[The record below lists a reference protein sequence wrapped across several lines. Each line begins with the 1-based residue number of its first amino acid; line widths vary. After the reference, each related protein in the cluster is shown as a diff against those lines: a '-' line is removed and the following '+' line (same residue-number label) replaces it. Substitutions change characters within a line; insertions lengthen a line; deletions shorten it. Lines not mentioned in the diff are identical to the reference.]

1 MTLPVC
7 YSWYPVGER
16 LCIPYEAPQGRR
28 VNAIGAYFSHGP
40 LAGQFE
46 YQTWASLPPHA
57 RNAKRKTAEQ
67 VAKDYE
73 LTLEQ
78 VGPIDSQRLL
88 SFLWRIAGRPEGAA
102 SDWKRERPL
111 MIVLD
116 NYSVHKSQ
124 PVQEAVPALE
134 AADIYLVYLPSYC
147 PQLSQIEPIWNDVKH
162 HYMPTRSYEQVARLK
177 GATDTALSRKAVQLR
192 TTLTKTTNDQRLAA

>member
-7 YSWYPVGER
+7 YSCYPVGER

-40 LAGQFE
+40 LAGRFE
-46 YQTWASLPPHA
+46 SQTWASLPPHA

-67 VAKDYE
+67 VVKDYD
-73 LTLEQ
+73 LTLEE

-88 SFLWRIAGRPEGAA
+88 AFFWRIAGRPESAA
-102 SDWKRERPL
+102 VNWKRERPL
-111 MIVLD
+111 MIVLE

-124 PVQEAVPALE
+124 PVQESASVLE
-134 AADIYLVYLPSYC
+134 VADIFLVYLPSYC

-162 HYMPTRSYEQVARLK
+162 HYIPTRSYEKVACLK
-177 GATDTALSRKAVQLR
+177 KATDAALGRKAVQLR
-192 TTLTKTTNDQRLAA
+192 AALPKTKNDQRRAA

>member
-7 YSWYPVGER
+7 YSWYPIGER

-40 LAGQFE
+40 LAGHFA

-57 RNAKRKTAEQ
+57 RNAKRKTPEQ
-67 VAKDYE
+67 VASDYA

-78 VGPIDSQRLL
+78 VGPINSERLVA
-88 SFLWRIAGRPEGAA
+88 FFWHMAGRPEQACA
-102 SDWKRERPL
+102 DWKRERPL

-124 PVQEAVPALE
+124 PVQDAVAKLE
-134 AADIYLVYLPSYC
+134 TADIYLVYLPSYS
-147 PQLSQIEPIWNDVKH
+147 PELSAIEPIWNDVKH
-162 HYMPTRSYEQVARLK
+162 HYMPTRSYEQVASLK
-177 GATDTALSRKAVQLR
+177 QATDDALQRKAAQLR
-192 TTLTKTTNDQRLAA
+192 QAQPESTNYQRMAA